1 MFDDGALYSILF
13 FSALKQHDLY
23 SVERTPV
30 RSLNTY
36 VQGLVLRLIIC
47 ATLGNYPY
55 QSSFNFLICQMK
67 VLDKVISKVLSCSN
81 FHDSDSWYIVNA
93 DLINFLSHSH
103 DTQWNIFSHD
113 VQKADMYIH
122 KDFS

>member
-1 MFDDGALYSILF
+1 MLGGRAFYSILF
-13 FSALKQHDLY
+13 FSALEQHDLY
-23 SVERTPV
+23 SVEGTLV

-36 VQGLVLRLIIC
+36 VQGLVLLLIIC
-47 ATLGNYPY
+47 VTLGNYPY

-81 FHDSDSWYIVNA
+81 FHDSDSWYVVNT
-93 DLINFLSHSH
+93 DLINFLSHFH
-103 DTQWNIFSHD
+103 ETQWNIFSHD
-113 VQKADMYIH
+113 VQKADLYIH